1 MASIDKTLKVL
12 IHGTGYAGQGH
23 AQAFR
28 AESVDVVGIVGRT
41 ESVVTEVASK
51 MAIPYAGTDWDDALA
66 ACKPD
71 IVSIGTPGGAHTGP
85 IRKAIDSGCHVFCDK
100 PLTENG
106 RTARQIYQQSVDQG
120 VKTAFAASYRY
131 MPEVL
136 HAKRLVSAGAIGE
149 PLEVECISHFNL
161 ERDIPF
167 GWSHRKEDGGGRLN
181 NNFTHKLSIVTSVIG
196 EQILAIKAE
205 VRDDLGKAP
214 IVDGVHN
221 FKTRR
226 DFIPDDLDDPSLKWG
241 ESNVEWSYTVL
252 ARLQS
257 KFAANPV
264 SVLFRHGGLYPR
276 FNEDHIVFYGSKGA
290 IYIKGHYGAGPLYL
304 WGEGEAWQELKLPQ
318 DIATNL
324 PDVADDTQRNWQ
336 YLVREFVKD
345 IRGETVDPYQTFK
358 EGSQYQQL
366 IDLIRENNNWVDVK
380 HLQQD

>member
-1 MASIDKTLKVL
+1 MDKKLKVL
-12 IHGTGYAGQGH
+12 IHGTGYAGHGH

-28 AESVDVVGIVGRT
+28 AESVEVVGMVGRT
-41 ESVVTEVASK
+41 GSVVTEVAGK
-51 MAIPYAGTDWDDALA
+51 LAIPYAGTSWDDALA

-71 IVSIGTPGGAHTGP
+71 IVSIGTPGGAHAGP
-85 IRKAIDSGCHVFCDK
+85 ISKAIDSGCHVFCDK
-100 PLTENG
+100 PLTESG
-106 RTARQIYQQSVDQG
+106 RTARQIYQQSVDKG

-196 EQILAIKAE
+196 EQILAIKSE

-221 FKTRR
+221 FRTRR
-226 DFIPDDLDDPSLKWG
+226 DFIPDDLGDPSLKWG

-252 ARLQS
+252 ARLKS
-257 KFAANPV
+257 EFAANPV

-276 FNEDHIVFYGSKGA
+276 FNEDHVVFYGSKGA

-304 WGEGEAWQELKLPQ
+304 WDKNEAWQELKLPQ
-318 DIATNL
+318 DIAANL

-336 YLVREFVKD
+336 FLVREFVKD
-345 IRGETVDPYQTFK
+345 IRGEPFEPYQTFR